1 MQNTLSRETI
11 NKDFY
16 DYNTKLDYAGL
27 CEHIDRAKNQLLEW
41 GFKKGDHILPHVMR
55 NDTQTL
61 AFTFALLELGIPCVY
76 THEDMIEI
84 AENEDQKEKHERI
97 AAMFREIV
105 RENNRFP
112 MTASIDDKEDEMFF
126 GKKKDVYSDIFQH
139 VTTEFGVKHG
149 HYMGNYKDAS
159 SEPTQPWDVSEDD
172 VAHMM
177 WKNGSGFGRYEI
189 GNNHPIASYRWDDFG
204 IYATHK
210 QVLDKVNRSP
220 IDCTGKVC
228 GLSKTYV
235 HENAFFRFTLP
246 ALMQSGR
253 VVDMPIPEYNLGNS
267 FIPGIKDANGN
278 VITKELIYQFVI
290 AYSCDRHYKNSVEMF
305 VSPAD
310 GSIFEFLSCYKDKYG
325 DFQKHN
331 EILIH
336 GEKTD
341 EHLQWEK
348 DMNLTFIYD
357 GDEFLYGEPY

>member
-1 MQNTLSRETI
+1 MQNILSRDI
-11 NKDFY
+11 IHKDFH
-16 DYNTKLDYAGL
+16 DLDSGLDYAGL

-41 GFKKGDHILPHVMR
+41 GFSKGDMILSHVMR

-61 AFTFALLELGIPCVY
+61 AFTFAVSELGLVHTW

-84 AENEDQKEKHERI
+84 SENSEQKDKHDKI
-97 AAMFREIV
+97 VAMFRNIV

-112 MTASIDDKEDEMFF
+112 MTASIDDKEDDMFF

-139 VTTEFGVKHG
+139 VTSEFGVKHG
-149 HYMGNYKDAS
+149 HYMGNYKKAS
-159 SEPTQPWDVSEDD
+159 SEPNQPWDVTENDL
-172 VAHMM
+172 VYAG

-189 GNNHPIASYRWDDFG
+189 GKPIASYRWKDIVLEG
-204 IYATHK
+204 THK

-253 VVDMPIPEYNLGNS
+253 IIDMPIPEYNIGNS
-267 FIPGIKDANGN
+267 FVSGLTDKDGN
-278 VITKELIYQFVI
+278 VITKELIYEFVM
-290 AYSCDRHYKNSVEMF
+290 AYSCDRHYRHGVEMF

-310 GSIFEFLSCYKDKYG
+310 GSIFEFLTRYQTKYG
-325 DFQKHN
+325 DFEKHN

-336 GEKTD
+336 GEKTE